1 MERWNKIRMQVER
14 QGVSIREIQRET
26 GLHFKTIKKILAHPA
41 PLPFDC
47 PERPKPKIGRY
58 LERISSILDADKDVP
73 KKQRHTAKR
82 IFERIQEEGYT
93 GGYTAVKDVVRDL
106 KRTSQ
111 EVFVPLMHR
120 PGEAQMDFGQ
130 ALVKMGGV
138 LRKVMF
144 FAMALP
150 YSDAMFV
157 VAYARECTETF
168 QDGHVR
174 AFEFFGGV
182 PSRISY
188 DNAKTSVSQII
199 GAHARKLTNG
209 FLQLQSHYLF
219 EEHFCRVR
227 RANEK
232 GVVEGVVKFARLN
245 YFVPVP
251 EVKDFEELNAFLEQR
266 CRQDLD
272 RTLRGRKVC
281 KKELLV
287 EDQQAFLALPATPFD
302 ACKKVSTTA
311 DRLSLVRF
319 DCNDYSVPV
328 RFAHH
333 TVVAK
338 GYTDHVCIFR
348 KDLMI
353 AEHERIWDKEGIAF
367 NPVHYLELLER
378 KPGAL
383 DHAKPLHDWELPES
397 FSLLRNRLEDE
408 GRAQGTREFIRVLR
422 LLEKHPLAK
431 VATAIEK
438 ALRLRRCNRDVVA
451 HYLYPD
457 EAFSPPT
464 FRLDGR
470 EHLQGIIVPP
480 PDLRAYRILMGRQ
493 N

>member
-1 MERWNKIRMQVER
+1 MELWNKIRMQVER
-14 QGVSIREIQRET
+14 QGVSIREIQRQT
-26 GLHFKTIKKILAHPA
+26 GLHFNTIKKILANPA
-41 PLPFDC
+41 PPPFDC
-47 PERPKPKIGRY
+47 PERSKPKIGPY
-58 LERISSILDADKDVP
+58 LERIGDILDEDKLLP

-82 IFERIQEEGYT
+82 IFERIQEEGYE
-93 GGYTAVKDVVRDL
+93 GGYTTVKDVVREL

-130 ALVKMGGV
+130 ALVKMNGV

-144 FAMALP
+144 FAMSLP
-150 YSDAMFV
+150 YSDAMFI

-219 EEHFCRVR
+219 EEHFCQVR
-227 RANEK
+227 RPNEK

-251 EVKDFEELNAFLEQR
+251 QVKDFDELNAFLVER
-266 CRQDLD
+266 CREDLK
-272 RTLRGRKVC
+272 RTLRGRKGC
-281 KKELLV
+281 KKELLT
-287 EDQQAFLALPATPFD
+287 EDQQALLDLPATPFD
-302 ACKKVSTTA
+302 ACKKVSTTV
-311 DRLSLVRF
+311 DRLSLIRF

-333 TVVAK
+333 TVVVK

-348 KDLMI
+348 EDLMI
-353 AEHERIWDKEGIAF
+353 AEHARCWDKEDVAF
-367 NPVHYLELLER
+367 EPIHYLELLER

-397 FSLLRNRLEDE
+397 FSALRNRLEEE
-408 GRAQGTREFIRVLR
+408 GRNQGTREFIRVLR
-422 LLEKHPLAK
+422 LLEKHSITK
-431 VATAIEK
+431 VSTAIEK

-451 HYLYPD
+451 NYLYPD
-457 EAFSPPT
+457 EPHLPPT
-464 FRLDGR
+464 FHLDGR
-470 EHLQGIIVPP
+470 EHLQGIVVQP
-480 PDLRAYRILMGRQ
+480 PDVTAYGSLLGRQ